1 MRNIDDNFN
10 IEKYPKWVQKKYNNW
25 CKEKAIKNI
34 EKKLKLQQKTIND
47 FTQEEIDEIVA
58 DEIKNVKKNHGW
70 NSFRALLALVGLDWL
85 ISQ

>member
-1 MRNIDDNFN
+1 MGS
-10 IEKYPKWVQKKYNNW
+10 KKYNNW

-34 EKKLKLQQKTIND
+34 EEKLKLQQKTIND

-70 NSFRALLALVGLDWL
+70 TSFRALLALVGLDWL

>member
-34 EKKLKLQQKTIND
+34 EEKLKLQQKTKND
-47 FTQEEIDEIVA
+47 LL
-58 DEIKNVKKNHGW
+58 KKK
-70 NSFRALLALVGLDWL
+70 LMK
-85 ISQ
+85 